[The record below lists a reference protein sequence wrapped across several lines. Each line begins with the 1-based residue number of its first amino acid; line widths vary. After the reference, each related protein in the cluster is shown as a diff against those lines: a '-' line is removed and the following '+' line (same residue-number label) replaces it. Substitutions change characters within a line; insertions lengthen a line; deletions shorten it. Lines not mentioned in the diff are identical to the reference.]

1 MGAPLVYWSVDPQDW
16 KYRNAE
22 TVKNHIV
29 DDAFDGA
36 IILVHDI
43 HSTSVDGALAA
54 IDILQNRGY
63 EFVTV
68 RELFRRRGQ
77 SMENGVQYYSCKP
90 NGTDLG
96 PVEAPVISAQPEGSQ
111 LRVTMTAQSGAAI
124 YYTTGDSQLNQESSR
139 YTGSFFGIAALHHS
153 GGCSL

>member
-1 MGAPLVYWSVDPQDW
+1 MYWSVDPQDW

-68 RELFRRRGQ
+68 RELFRR
-77 SMENGVQYYSCKP
+77 S
-90 NGTDLG
+90 
-96 PVEAPVISAQPEGSQ
+96 I
-111 LRVTMTAQSGAAI
+111 TAVSP
-124 YYTTGDSQLNQESSR
+124 TGR
-139 YTGSFFGIAALHHS
+139 TWGRWRRR
-153 GGCSL
+153 